1 MRACLQCMLAYS
13 TCMHA
18 CMHTHTYTHAHG
30 YVQVCPGVAVVN
42 PITRSVYK
50 NDRSHTHIHA
60 CIHANTHNVHSFS
73 HLFFHSLTLSCLRTR
88 ARARTHTHT
97 FTHTFTQVAGE
108 PVVGQQDAHVCT
120 AVERGALVR
129 HDGGH
134 RCRVR
139 RSHCRGDWSCRA
151 SSSSSS
157 IYSQPIRPSALES
170 SSRSQT
176 EEEDSTVPA
185 SYNRSLGE
193 LSQQALN
200 TFRPERTAE
209 VKKALGG
216 VSWETLF

>member
-1 MRACLQCMLAYS
+1 MLAYS
-13 TCMHA
+13 T

-88 ARARTHTHT
+88 ARARARTHTHTHT

-139 RSHCRGDWSCRA
+139 RSHCRGDRSCRA
-151 SSSSSS
+151 RKQS
-157 IYSQPIRPSALES
+157 IHLCDA
-170 SSRSQT
+170 
-176 EEEDSTVPA
+176 
-185 SYNRSLGE
+185 
-193 LSQQALN
+193 
-200 TFRPERTAE
+200 
-209 VKKALGG
+209 
-216 VSWETLF
+216 